1 MLLEVATAPDEPGA
15 LYLSYMTTLRVTHA
29 ALSNLIRLCS
39 APSSESATPLVHG
52 TPNNLVPGAKRHLDE
67 ADAIGRKTMEH
78 GAARGP
84 PPQPRPPEWAVE
96 SMRGMAGEA
105 ATRLRA
111 LCAGP
116 VSLNASPRLW
126 ICRFEATKMRWGQES
141 NGARRAALEMIE
153 GAAFALFELP
163 GVEEPSPYLRHPP
176 L

>member
-1 MLLEVATAPDEPGA
+1 MLTRRGA
-15 LYLSYMTTLRVTHA
+15 A
-29 ALSNLIRLCS
+29 
-39 APSSESATPLVHG
+39 
-52 TPNNLVPGAKRHLDE
+52 

-84 PPQPRPPEWAVE
+84 PPAPRPPDWAVE

-116 VSLNASPRLW
+116 VSLNASSRLW

-163 GVEEPSPYLRHPP
+163 GVEEPSPYLRYPP

>member
-84 PPQPRPPEWAVE
+84 PPQPRPPDWAVE

-116 VSLNASPRLW
+116 VSPTLRLG
-126 ICRFEATKMRWGQES
+126 CGLVVSKRSKCVGGRSRMAR
-141 NGARRAALEMIE
+141 GARRW
-153 GAAFALFELP
+153 
-163 GVEEPSPYLRHPP
+163 R
-176 L
+176 